1 MSTCIVCYE
10 KYNASNHLCVK
21 CEYCDFETCRSCCE
35 QYVKGE
41 GSVKCM
47 NKNKND
53 KGEMICDKQWTRRHL
68 AKYMTKQFMVS
79 DYKKIREKIVRDSE
93 FSKLPETM
101 PFVESQIRG
110 EHIRK
115 EINNIDIQIRD
126 LNRKKNNLHLE
137 LRNNDN
143 HTGFKAVI
151 EKSLFM
157 RPCPSENCRGF
168 LNSSWKCGL
177 CETYTCKDCN
187 VLKGKD
193 TNEEHVCN
201 PDDVASTTLLNKD
214 SKACPSCSTGIFKID
229 GCDQMWCTIC
239 HTAFSWKTGRKEET
253 IHNPHYY
260 EYLRKTNGVV
270 PRAPGDNPCGGDIPI
285 RQNDMNQLI
294 TLMSQFWETL
304 KATNHDNNTNNYDMN
319 HIINEF
325 SSIMRSKIH
334 LNRVQAP
341 PFNRNQAP
349 NNRPLRI
356 DYLRN
361 KIDEPTFVV
370 KVQRL
375 EKVIEKNHE
384 IYTVLTMFDSVM
396 SDLLKRALKCIKN
409 KNNNPANDV
418 LEKMS
423 TILQEVNAVIEYSNT
438 LLGEI
443 GSAYNT
449 KQYKIQLLPN
459 GSTAH
464 TQVLV

>member
-1 MSTCIVCYE
+1 MTTCIVCYE
-10 KYNASNHLCVK
+10 KYNTSNHLCVK
-21 CEYCDFETCRSCCE
+21 CEYCEFETCRSCCE
-35 QYVKGE
+35 QYVKSE
-41 GSVKCM
+41 CSVKCM

-68 AKYMTKQFMVS
+68 AKYMTKQFMVN

-110 EHIRK
+110 ENIRK
-115 EINNIDIQIRD
+115 EISNIDIQIRD
-126 LNRKKNNLHLE
+126 LTRKKNNLHFE

-143 HTGFKAVI
+143 HTGYKAVI

-193 TNEEHVCN
+193 VNEEHTCN

-214 SKACPSCSTGIFKID
+214 SKACPTCSTGIFKID
-229 GCDQMWCTIC
+229 GCDQMWCTMC
-239 HTAFSWKTGRKEET
+239 HTAFSWKTGRKEQT

-270 PRAPGDNPCGGDIPI
+270 PRAPGDNPCGADVPI
-285 RQNDMNQLI
+285 RQIDMNQLI
-294 TLMSQFWETL
+294 TLITQFLENAKTENQNDISKW
-304 KATNHDNNTNNYDMN
+304 DNIVNQ
-319 HIINEF
+319 F
-325 SSIMRSKIH
+325 SSIIRSKTH

-361 KIDEPTFVV
+361 KIDETTFVT

-375 EKVIEKNHE
+375 EKVVEKNHE

-396 SDLLKRALKCIKN
+396 SDLLKRALKYVRNIKMRDSN
-409 KNNNPANDV
+409 YVFDNLTTV
-418 LEKMS
+418 
-423 TILQEVNAVIEYSNT
+423 LQEVTALIDYSNT
-438 LLGEI
+438 LLSEI
-443 GSAYNT
+443 GSAYNS
-449 KQYKIQLLPN
+449 KQRKIELLPN
-459 GSTAH
+459 GTTYH
-464 TQVLV
+464 THVLV

>member
-1 MSTCIVCYE
+1 
-10 KYNASNHLCVK
+10 
-21 CEYCDFETCRSCCE
+21 
-35 QYVKGE
+35 
-41 GSVKCM
+41 M

-68 AKYMTKQFMVS
+68 AKYMTKQFMVN

-93 FSKLPETM
+93 FAKLPETM

-115 EINNIDIQIRD
+115 EIIKIDIQIRD
-126 LNRKKNNLHLE
+126 LTRKKNNLQLE

-143 HTGFKAVI
+143 HTGYTAVM

-187 VLKGKD
+187 VLKGTD
-193 TNEEHVCN
+193 PNQEHTCN

-214 SKACPSCSTGIFKID
+214 SKACPSCSAGIFKID
-229 GCDQMWCTIC
+229 GCDQMWCTMC
-239 HTAFSWKTGRKEET
+239 HTAFSWKTGRKEQT

-260 EYLRKTNGVV
+260 EYLRKTNGAV

-294 TLMSQFWETL
+294 TLLGQFCETT
-304 KATNHDNNTNNYDMN
+304 KTTNQNNPNNDNKWDN
-319 HIINEF
+319 IAKQF
-325 SSIMRSKIH
+325 SSIIRSKIH

-341 PFNRNQAP
+341 TFNRNQVE

-361 KIDEPTFVV
+361 KIDEPTFVS
-370 KVQRL
+370 KLQRL
-375 EKVIEKNHE
+375 EKVVEKNHE

-396 SDLLKRALKCIKN
+396 SDLLKRALKYVRNTKM
-409 KNNNPANDV
+409 KSTDYV
-418 LEKMS
+418 LNGL
-423 TILQEVNAVIEYSNT
+423 TNILQEVNAVIDYSNT
-438 LLGEI
+438 LLEEI
-443 GSAYNT
+443 GSAYNSKEYKIELLTDT
-449 KQYKIQLLPN
+449 KQWN
-459 GSTAH
+459 
-464 TQVLV
+464 VLV